1 MITFL
6 RKAFFSGSL
15 VLLPLGITIFVINFL
30 LVNFGEP
37 VGAVLIEFFKIN
49 IPDKL
54 FFNLLVNV
62 FSLFVVF
69 AILTL
74 IGLLSRYFVGRWF
87 INLSERI
94 IVKVPFINAVYNTVK
109 QVVDTFSKNNK
120 AVFQKVVLVEYPRKG
135 CFGVGFLTGEARGE
149 VGEKIGENFLNVFI
163 PTTPNP
169 TSGFLILF
177 PEDEVKI
184 LDMAVADGMKFI
196 ISGGAVVPE
205 NLRNQTSEDKNFAEV
220 AK

>member
-54 FFNLLVNV
+54 FFNLLVNI

-149 VGEKIGENFLNVFI
+149 VGEKIGKNFLNVFI

>member
-1 MITFL
+1 MMTFL
-6 RKAFFSGSL
+6 RRAFFSGSL

-37 VGAVLIEFFKIN
+37 VGAVLIEFFKIDV
-49 IPDKL
+49 PDKL
-54 FFNLLVNV
+54 LFNLLINI

-87 INLSERI
+87 INLSERL

-135 CFGVGFLTGEARGE
+135 CYGVGFLTGEAKGE
-149 VGEKIGENFLNVFI
+149 IGDKMGGSFLNVFI

-184 LDMAVADGMKFI
+184 LDMAVGDGMKFI
-196 ISGGAVVPE
+196 ISGGAVVPN
-205 NLRNQTSEDKNFAEV
+205 NLLNKTSEGKKFAEV

>member
-15 VLLPLGITIFVINFL
+15 VLLPLGITIFVVNFL

-49 IPDKL
+49 IPDNL
-54 FFNLLVNV
+54 FFNLLVNI
-62 FSLFVVF
+62 FSILVVF

-87 INLSERI
+87 INFSERI
-94 IVKVPFINAVYNTVK
+94 IVRVPFINAVYNTVK

-177 PEDEVKI
+177 PKEEVKI
-184 LDMAVADGMKFI
+184 LDMAVGDGMKFI

-205 NLRNQTSEDKNFAEV
+205 NLLNKTNQSKHVGEMGK
-220 AK
+220 

>member
-1 MITFL
+1 MNFL
-6 RKAFFSGSL
+6 RRAFFSGSL

-37 VGAVLIEFFKIN
+37 VGAVLIEFFKIDV
-49 IPDKL
+49 PDKL
-54 FFNLLVNV
+54 LFNLLINI

-87 INLSERI
+87 INLSERL

-135 CFGVGFLTGEARGE
+135 CYGVGFLTGAAKGE
-149 VGEKIGENFLNVFI
+149 IGDKMGRSFLNVFI

-184 LDMAVADGMKFI
+184 LDMAVGDGMKFI
-196 ISGGAVVPE
+196 ISGGAVVPD
-205 NLRNQTSEDKNFAEV
+205 NLLNKTSGGKKFAEI

>member
-1 MITFL
+1 MVTFL
-6 RKAFFSGSL
+6 RKSFFSGAL
-15 VLLPLGITIFVINFL
+15 VLLPLGITLFVINFL

-37 VGAVLIEFFKIN
+37 VGKVLIEFFKVD

-54 FFNLLVNV
+54 HFKVLINLL
-62 FSLFVVF
+62 SLFVVF

-74 IGLLSRYFVGRWF
+74 IGLLSRYFIGRWF
-87 INLSERI
+87 INLGERL
-94 IVKVPFINAVYNTVK
+94 IVKVPFISAVYNTVK
-109 QVVDTFSKNNK
+109 QVIDTFSKNNK

-135 CFGVGFLTGEARGE
+135 CYGVGFLTGVAKGE
-149 VGEKIGENFLNVFI
+149 VGEKIGQSFLNVFI

-184 LDMAVADGMKFI
+184 LNMAVGDGMKFI

-205 NLRNQTSEDKNFAEV
+205 SLLDNKASDREV
-220 AK
+220 EHKIQ